1 VDLATRF
8 WSKVECRGRDDCW
21 PWTAGTDR
29 YGYGKFA
36 VNINGRRRYLPAH
49 RVVYLLRYGA
59 LPFVPIL
66 HSCGT
71 RLCCNP
77 RHLTLGTPYENAADM
92 AGDGT
97 APIGERNGRSVLTR
111 EQVLKMRELAAI
123 LEPQHRT
130 LAFAF
135 GVSASTVG
143 KVLRRETWAH
153 V

>member
-36 VNINGRRRYLPAH
+36 VNIDGRRRYLPAH
-49 RVVYLLRYGA
+49 RVVYLLKHGS
-59 LPFVPIL
+59 LPFVPVL
-66 HSCGT
+66 HSCSN

-77 RHLTLGTPYENAADM
+77 GHLSLGTTGENMADM
-92 AGDGT
+92 IEDGHS
-97 APIGERNGRSVLTR
+97 PKGERNGRAKLTR
-111 EQVLKMRELAAI
+111 SEVAKMRELAAI

-143 KVLRRETWAH
+143 KVLRRETWLH